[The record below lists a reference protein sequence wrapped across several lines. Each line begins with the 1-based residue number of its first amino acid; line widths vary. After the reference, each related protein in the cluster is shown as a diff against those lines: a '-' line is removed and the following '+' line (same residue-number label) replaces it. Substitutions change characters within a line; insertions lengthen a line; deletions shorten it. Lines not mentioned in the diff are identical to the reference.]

1 MPGRNGANMET
12 VTLTLTVQEVNA
24 ILQTL
29 AQLPTGSGVWPLMVK
44 IQAQAEAKK
53 EAPDVV

>member
-1 MPGRNGANMET
+1 MSDIT
-12 VTLTLTVQEVNA
+12 LTLTLTVNEVNA

-44 IQAQAEAKK
+44 IQTQAEAKK
-53 EAPDVV
+53 EKADVV

>member
-1 MPGRNGANMET
+1 MET
-12 VTLTLTVQEVNA
+12 VTLTLTVNEVNA

-29 AQLPTGSGVWPLMVK
+29 AQLPTSSNAWPLMVK

>member
-1 MPGRNGANMET
+1 MET

>member
-1 MPGRNGANMET
+1 MPGRKGANMET
-12 VTLTLTVQEVNA
+12 VTLTLTVNEVNA

-29 AQLPTGSGVWPLMVK
+29 AQLPTSSNAWPLMVK

-53 EAPDVV
+53 EGGGD

>member
-1 MPGRNGANMET
+1 MET

-29 AQLPTGSGVWPLMVK
+29 SQLPTGSGVWPLMVK
-44 IQAQAEAKK
+44 IQGQAQGQVQQEA
-53 EAPDVV
+53 ASGG